1 MREREGRVREG
12 EGRVGRGLR
21 WREREGLGEKRGVG
35 FAEKREAEVAEHA
48 IGVGLGYSLA
58 RSLCEKERFKWDGN
72 RFGWGECSLVLIVL
86 LVLLIC

>member
-58 RSLCEKERFKWDGN
+58 RSLCEKER
-72 RFGWGECSLVLIVL
+72 RPP
-86 LVLLIC
+86 